1 MRARRR
7 KATLGLG
14 CWLNHGGEMLHA
26 LEAFVLALAA
36 EIEDEFA
43 HSEATVR
50 SNIRDDLLCGAGEGP
65 TFEPSLTLCG
75 QRDIV
80 EWGFVGDR
88 ERFRIASSR
97 LGQALEVTQR
107 NFQLMRP

>member
-1 MRARRR
+1 TRFAAKVFVSFSPGGEGWDREERRGGGDMRACRR
-7 KATLGLG
+7 KATLGLD

-50 SNIRDDLLCGAGEGP
+50 SNIRDDLLCGAGEGA
-65 TFEPSLTLCG
+65 TFEHSLTL
-75 QRDIV
+75 
-80 EWGFVGDR
+80 F
-88 ERFRIASSR
+88 
-97 LGQALEVTQR
+97 
-107 NFQLMRP
+107 